1 MVLNFLDREEE
12 IEKVEE
18 KYSFEVKWHEFERVK
33 EARKII
39 EALKEK
45 SKFVTWS
52 NDAREEYFG
61 LIAKKMGEEV
71 KAALRTDGFLVFD
84 MTELKKQNTN
94 LFATK

>member
-1 MVLNFLDREEE
+1 MVLNFIDRGEE

-39 EALKEK
+39 EGLKEK
-45 SKFVTWS
+45 SKFVTWF
-52 NDAREEYFG
+52 NDARVEYFG

-71 KAALRTDGFLVFD
+71 KVALRNDGYLVFD
-84 MTELKKQNTN
+84 MVRLKEHNTN
-94 LFATK
+94 LFASK